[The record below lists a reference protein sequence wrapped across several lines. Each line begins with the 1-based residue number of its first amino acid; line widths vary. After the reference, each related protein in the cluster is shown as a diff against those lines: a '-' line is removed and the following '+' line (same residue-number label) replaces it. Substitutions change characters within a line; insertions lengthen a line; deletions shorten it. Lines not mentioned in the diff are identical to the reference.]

1 MDERKAAIFKFASAA
16 AMALVAYFPTL
27 QWMVDRFEAPESYYG
42 HAYLIPLISG
52 YIIWQR
58 RDTLNKAPLSSEWY
72 GLAIVV
78 ACLAAHLACAA
89 LRVYFVSGFTLVAVL
104 YGLVLFFL
112 GKETARILTF
122 PLFFLFTMIP
132 LPMVAIA
139 QITVRLKLFATQ
151 AAALVLNIIG
161 FICVTDGNVIR
172 MPNSYVVVDTPCS
185 GLRSLISLL
194 TLGLLFTYFARIS
207 YPRKAI
213 LLLSSVPIA
222 IATNIFRIVVV
233 AILNDFFGPE
243 VAMGTFHYV
252 LGFFVFVFAFGAFL
266 GVAKLLERRSG

>member
-16 AMALVAYFPTL
+16 ALAIVAYFPTL
-27 QWMVDRFEAPESYYG
+27 QWMVDRFNAPDSYYG
-42 HAYLIPLISG
+42 HAFFIPAISA
-52 YIIWQR
+52 YIAWQR
-58 RDTLNKAPLSSEWY
+58 KETLKNAPLSSEWY
-72 GLAIVV
+72 GLAVVV
-78 ACLAAHLACAA
+78 ACLAVHLVCAA
-89 LRVYFVSGFTLVAVL
+89 LKIYFISGFTLVAVL

-151 AAALVLNIIG
+151 AAALVLNLIG
-161 FICVTDGNVIR
+161 FICVTDGNIIR
-172 MPNSYVVVDTPCS
+172 MPSSYVVVDTPCS

-194 TLGLLFTYFARIS
+194 TLGLLFTYFIKVS
-207 YPRKAI
+207 YPRKAV
-213 LLLSSVPIA
+213 LFLSSIPIA
-222 IATNIFRIVVV
+222 IATNVFRIVIV
-233 AILNDFFGPE
+233 AILNDFFGPA

-252 LGFFVFVFAFGAFL
+252 LGFFVFIFAFGAFL
-266 GVAKLLERRSG
+266 GVAKLLERRNG